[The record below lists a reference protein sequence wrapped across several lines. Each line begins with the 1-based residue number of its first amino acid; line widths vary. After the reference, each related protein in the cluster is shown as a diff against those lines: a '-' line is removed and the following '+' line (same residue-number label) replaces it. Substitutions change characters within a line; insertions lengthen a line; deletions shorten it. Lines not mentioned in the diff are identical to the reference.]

1 MREKRF
7 MKVLTVFFMVISSAA
22 VLAVSGCGSADA
34 ENSMDITT
42 TRPVRAEILNASPSE
57 RIIIF
62 PGKAKAQKDVSLSFR
77 VGGPLTE
84 LRVDDGMKVLKGD
97 LIAQIDTRDF
107 KIRVKTLEAKLAA
120 SRAQYKEAKRQ
131 YERYGN
137 LVKANAASKSV
148 YDQVKAGFE
157 MAEAQLD
164 GDTRTLESARNALG
178 DTGLYAPFNGY
189 VHTVLVENHETVQ
202 QGQPVVSLV
211 DITRMEVD
219 ISLPEAL
226 LSEAGNFTAFQC
238 SFGAL
243 PGESYSAEIKE
254 IGKKPNASNSSYPLT
269 LILNKRKANGIR
281 PGMAADVYVTL
292 SSKKTENRFIIPV
305 SALVNISLS
314 ETCVWILNKPKGV
327 VEKRIVKTIGL
338 LKGGVEIEGGVF
350 EGEWLV
356 TAGAH
361 HLSEGQSV
369 RLLEKAS
376 MTNIGKVL

>member
-1 MREKRF
+1 MRENRF
-7 MKVLTVFFMVISSAA
+7 MKVLTGFFMVLISAA
-22 VLAVSGCGSADA
+22 VLAASGCGSADA
-34 ENSMDITT
+34 ESGKTITT
-42 TRPVRAEILNASPSE
+42 IRPVRAEILNASPSE
-57 RIIIF
+57 RIMIF

-97 LIAQIDTRDF
+97 LIARIDVRDF
-107 KIRVKTLEAKLAA
+107 QIRVKTLEAKLAA
-120 SRAQYKEAKRQ
+120 SNAQYKEAKRQ
-131 YERYGN
+131 YERYKN

-157 MAEAQLD
+157 MAEAQVE
-164 GDTRTLESARNALG
+164 GDTGNLEAARNALG

-189 VHTVLVENHETVQ
+189 VHSVLVENHETVQ
-202 QGQPVVSLV
+202 QGQPVVSVV
-211 DITRMEVD
+211 DISHMEVD

-226 LSEAGNFTAFQC
+226 LSETDNFIGFKC

-243 PGESYSAEIKE
+243 PGEIFTAEIKE
-254 IGKKPNASNSSYPLT
+254 IGKKPNPSNSSYPLT

-281 PGMAADVYVTL
+281 PGMAADVYATL
-292 SSKKTENRFIIPV
+292 NAKKAENRFVIPV
-305 SALVNISLS
+305 SALVNMSRS
-314 ETCVWILNKPKGV
+314 ETYVWIMNKQKGV
-327 VEKRIVKTIGL
+327 VEKRVVKTIGL

-361 HLSEGQSV
+361 HLSEGQPV
-369 RLLEKAS
+369 RLLDKAAVS
-376 MTNIGKVL
+376 NVGNVL